1 MVKHLHVIA
10 FNVPYPAD
18 YGGVIDVFYRL
29 KALYNE
35 GVKIHLHCFEYG
47 REGAKVLTDICE
59 EVVYYKRSMSFIN
72 QFSKIP
78 YIVKSRSNADLLND
92 LLKDDYP
99 ILFEGLHSCF
109 YLNHPKLENRLK
121 IVRCHN
127 VEHDYYHSLAKN
139 TPMGFLRLYFRLE
152 ARKLKRF
159 EQVLNFANHITAI
172 SKSDEEYFQNHY
184 GKTFIT
190 PPCHQSEEVNIAA
203 GEGKYILYH
212 GNLSVQEN
220 DEAARYIVEQ
230 IAPYVGYHFLIA
242 GKNPMPMLQKEVY
255 KADNVQL
262 VSNPDEDQLQQLIY
276 GAHINLLPTFQ
287 ATGFKLKLL
296 NALFNGRFCIGTPQL
311 VVGTGL
317 QDFCILASGDQ
328 QMIDNI
334 NEYMQKEF
342 TPEMVQLR
350 KDVLNSRFSNKA
362 SVQKIIALI

>member
-47 REGAKVLTDICE
+47 RDGAKVLTDICE

-127 VEHDYYHSLAKN
+127 VEHDYYHSLVKN
-139 TPMGFLRLYFRLE
+139 TPVGFLRLYFRLE
-152 ARKLKRF
+152 AWKLKRF

-317 QDFCILASGDQ
+317 QDFCILAADDQ

-350 KDVLNSRFSNKA
+350 KDVLNSRFSNKS